1 MSNHINNPFY
11 KALELK
17 YAAEVEDA
25 KAKITLYFSNPQGVA
40 DHSGITEELDKLLH
54 KMSSAMERV
63 YQLRQHFGP
72 QAVKDVKTKAEDG
85 KTKAE
90 SVPKT
95 SSI

>member
-40 DHSGITEELDKLLH
+40 DHSGITEELDKYSTRKYFFIFFIFKYFWFFGTNRLL
-54 KMSSAMERV
+54 SLV
-63 YQLRQHFGP
+63 YI
-72 QAVKDVKTKAEDG
+72 TNY
-85 KTKAE
+85 
-90 SVPKT
+90 VP
-95 SSI
+95 